1 MKKIISLIAALSML
15 GCLTLPVQGVVFAA
29 EIDTSAAEE
38 APTELEGIAE
48 KLTEFIEQKGYAAFA
63 EIAAE
68 TEVAVAFPK
77 QADGAEFP
85 GFAQIIQEISD
96 FLAEN
101 QIDMTP
107 YDCIISK
114 QCTGMVSLKTAA
126 NLGDIEKLLAY
137 IAQNGYDAR
146 VEVHEE
152 PKTVITVFSK
162 KPMGEPDY
170 DYAAIEQEF
179 QTFLAENQIDTSVY
193 HWEWFAEESG
203 TAEPSADTEETQPS
217 ADAEETQPSADAEQT
232 QPSADAE
239 EKQPVSE
246 EELLRWVK
254 IDYEKKLGVA
264 VYPEITA
271 KSDTAYTFAVKDAGG
286 NVLDTYT
293 IDPETGIGTDA
304 SGGEV
309 NLPQTGMSG
318 IYRAAAALAACMSI
332 AGAGLVRRS
341 RRDDR
346 E

>member
-1 MKKIISLIAALSML
+1 MKKIVSLIAALSML
-15 GCLTLPVQGVVFAA
+15 GCLALPVQGVAFAA

-38 APTELEGIAE
+38 APTELEGIKE

-63 EIAAE
+63 EIASE

-101 QIDMTP
+101 RIDMTD
-107 YDCIISK
+107 YDCIITK
-114 QCTGMVSLKTAA
+114 QCTGTVSLKTAA
-126 NLGDIEKLLAY
+126 DLGDIEKLLAY

-152 PKTVITVFSK
+152 PKTVITVFSQ
-162 KPMGEPDY
+162 KPIGEPDY
-170 DYAAIEQEF
+170 DYAAIEQAF

-193 HWEWFAEESG
+193 HWEWFAEESS
-203 TAEPSADTEETQPS
+203 TAEPPADAEETQPS

-232 QPSADAE
+232 
-239 EKQPVSE
+239 QPVSE

-293 IDPETGIGTDA
+293 IDPETGIGTDS